1 MVVVDIVWCFLIY
14 EQIQNQQLIG
24 KMLCR
29 NSCIDRAMHL
39 WLCLVYPIT

>member
-24 KMLCR
+24 KMSKI
-29 NSCIDRAMHL
+29 NNIS
-39 WLCLVYPIT
+39 YFTSF